1 MWKKCLVLV
10 NDRCKIKRG
19 AYLYRFCDE
28 SCNNVACG
36 YDGGDCGASRFRRLH
51 QLDVSYDA
59 ATANFSLEI
68 PKGVAVAF
76 WNISAV
82 KI

>member
-1 MWKKCLVLV
+1 MVYV
-10 NDRCKIKRG
+10 EDIHRIKSDACRS
-19 AYLYRFCDE
+19 RFCDE